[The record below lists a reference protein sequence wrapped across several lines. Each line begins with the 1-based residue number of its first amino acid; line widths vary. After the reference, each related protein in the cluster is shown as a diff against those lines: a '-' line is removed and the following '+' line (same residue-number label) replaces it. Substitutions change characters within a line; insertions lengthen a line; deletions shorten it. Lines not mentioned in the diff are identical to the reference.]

1 MKCADIEKHL
11 SAYIDDEL
19 DAPIRLQVA
28 NHLSECRHCSE
39 ILESLEGV
47 ASIMGAQTTVHAP
60 ADFLDKLHERIQ
72 TESSLKK
79 FFRRLFVPFKI
90 KIPLEFAT
98 TAALCFL
105 IFFVVNTSQQIK
117 EVSLPVSKS
126 APVESAEKRA
136 PKTDTELL
144 IKDEAK
150 SEPVMYK
157 AMPQPAPVRRK
168 VTIELVFLMP
178 PKGLDHFRRGASSEM
193 EVAAEYDKQVVP
205 VVKSK
210 QHHEPS
216 QLKALPLSSGNV
228 PADTAVGRYGSEP
241 EKMRLSEETILK
253 KESLAT
259 VSFAEDIVT
268 RVKVLVAQVDGII
281 LSVDDDD
288 QTGSP
293 RSLQVEIP
301 ASVYEYFIQQLH
313 QIADFQTPPFE
324 KFSTNPET
332 IRMIIRFVRD
342 SAQ

>member
-1 MKCADIEKHL
+1 MKCTDIEKHL

-47 ASIMGAQTTVHAP
+47 ASIMGAQTTVYAP

-72 TESSLKK
+72 SESSLKK
-79 FFRRLFVPFKI
+79 FFRTLFVPFKI

-105 IFFVVNTSQQIK
+105 IFFVVNSHQQIK
-117 EVSLPVSKS
+117 EVSLPVSKN
-126 APVESAEKRA
+126 ALVENAEKRA
-136 PKTDTELL
+136 PKTDTDLL

-157 AMPQPAPVRRK
+157 AMPQSAPVRRK
-168 VTIELVFLMP
+168 ATIELAFLMP
-178 PKGLDHFRRGASSEM
+178 AKGLDNFRRGASLGM

-210 QHHEPS
+210 QQHEPY
-216 QLKALPLSSGNV
+216 QLKGLPSSSGNV

-268 RVKVLVAQVDGII
+268 RVKVLVGQVDGSI
-281 LSVDDDD
+281 LSVDDSD
-288 QTGSP
+288 QTGRP

-301 ASVYEYFIQQLH
+301 ASVYEYFIVKLQH
-313 QIADFQTPPFE
+313 IADFQTPPPE
-324 KFSTNPET
+324 KFATELET
-332 IRMIIRFVRD
+332 IRMMIRF
-342 SAQ
+342 APFH

>member
-1 MKCADIEKHL
+1 MKCSDIEKHL
-11 SAYIDDEL
+11 SAYMDDEL
-19 DAPIRLQVA
+19 DAPIRIQVA

-39 ILESLEGV
+39 ILESLEAV
-47 ASIMGAQTTVHAP
+47 ASVMGARTTVYAP

-72 TESSLKK
+72 TESSLKR

-90 KIPLEFAT
+90 KILLEFAT

-117 EVSLPVSKS
+117 EVSLPVSKNV
-126 APVESAEKRA
+126 PVESAEKRA
-136 PKTDTELL
+136 SKTDTGVA

-168 VTIELVFLMP
+168 ATIELVFLMP
-178 PKGLDHFRRGASSEM
+178 AKGLDHFRREASSEM
-193 EVAAEYDKQVVP
+193 EVSAEYDKQVVP

-210 QHHEPS
+210 QQHGPY
-216 QLKALPLSSGNV
+216 QLKGLPSSSGNV

-259 VSFAEDIVT
+259 VSFAEDIVV
-268 RVKVLVAQVDGII
+268 RVKVLVAQVDGSI
-281 LSVDDDD
+281 LSVDDSD
-288 QTGSP
+288 QTGPSP
-293 RSLQVEIP
+293 SLQVEIP
-301 ASVYEYFIQQLH
+301 ASAYEYFILKLH
-313 QIADFQTPPFE
+313 QIADFQTPPLE
-324 KFSTNPET
+324 KFSTDPET
-332 IRMIIRFVRD
+332 IRMIIRFVF
-342 SAQ
+342 SK